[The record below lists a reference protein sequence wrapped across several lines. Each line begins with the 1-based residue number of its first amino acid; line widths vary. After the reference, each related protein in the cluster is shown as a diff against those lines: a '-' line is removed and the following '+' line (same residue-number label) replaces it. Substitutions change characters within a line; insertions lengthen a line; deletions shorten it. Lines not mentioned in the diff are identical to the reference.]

1 MTTTTITFKGTPE
14 QIDLLLYKNGYTGI
28 ELLFDEDGKPVY
40 ENIEYYTNEDG
51 SFMLDEN
58 GQKVIKNLG
67 EQSTRPVSKADYLTY
82 LIKHQCIMPLVK
94 RTTVSL
100 ELEYG
105 SLNYNA
111 EQMTQDMLNLI
122 TVESIEE

>member
-28 ELLFDEDGKPVY
+28 DLLFDEDGKPVY

-58 GQKVIKNLG
+58 GQKVIKDLG

-94 RTTVSL
+94 KTTISL
-100 ELEYG
+100 EREYG

-111 EQMTQDMLNLI
+111 EEMNSAMEAI
-122 TVESIEE
+122 IEVETIIE